1 MKKVAFICVHNSCR
15 SQMAEAFGKAL
26 AGDVFESFSAGS
38 EIKGNVNPDAV
49 RIMKEHFGIDMS
61 AHTPKTID
69 KIPVPDIAI
78 SMGCG
83 VHCPYI
89 DRGFDE
95 DWALSDPTG
104 KEDAE
109 FIKTAEKI
117 RKNILRLKSE
127 LCESK

>member
-26 AGDVFESFSAGS
+26 ASNVFESFSAGS
-38 EIKGNVNPDAV
+38 ETKGKVNPDAV

-61 AHTPKTID
+61 EYTPKTID
-69 KIPVPDIAI
+69 EIPLPDLSI

-89 DRGFDE
+89 GREFDE

-104 KEDAE
+104 KDDDE
-109 FIKTAEKI
+109 FIKTAEEI
-117 RKNILRLKSE
+117 RGNILRLKNE
-127 LCESK
+127 LYESK